1 MQKTAEKPAEPAL
14 PLEGTIS
21 EAQKPPSKS
30 RSLAAHKGQP
40 PANAPAASPAP
51 SEHQALLAM
60 ISAAAANPDV
70 NVDKLDRL
78 LAMRDRAIAAEREHA
93 FDEAMA
99 QVQIEIAPVI
109 ADGTNPETKSKYAS
123 HAGLDRAV
131 RPIYTKYGFALTYDT
146 EPCPIPEM
154 MTFVCFATAKGHKRK
169 HTIDLPVDGKGAK
182 GGHVMSRTHA
192 ASSGVTYAMRILLKM
207 VFNIPVDRDDDG
219 NAAGRTIIDNVDPA
233 VPKITED
240 QIMQLREK
248 CDAVGCSWPKFLTWA
263 QVVKFEDI
271 PAALYNGCIEGLDS
285 FKKSK

>member
-1 MQKTAEKPAEPAL
+1 MSRMSEKVADPAL
-14 PLEGTIS
+14 PLEGAV
-21 EAQKPPSKS
+21 AQAQSPPSRS
-30 RSLAAHKGQP
+30 RAVAAHKGHQPASTP
-40 PANAPAASPAP
+40 PASPVP

-109 ADGTNPETKSKYAS
+109 ADGKNKETSSKYAS

-169 HTIDLPVDGKGAK
+169 HSIDLPVDGKGPK
-182 GGHVMSRTHA
+182 GGNVMSRTHA

-219 NAAGRTIIDNVDPA
+219 NAAGRTVIDNVDPE
-233 VPKITED
+233 VPKVTQQ
-240 QIMQLREK
+240 QIDALIEK
-248 CDAVGCSWPKFLTWA
+248 CEAVGCPRPRFLQHIRA
-263 QVVKFEDI
+263 VKFEDI
-271 PAALYNGCIEGLDS
+271 PAADFDAHMALIGT
-285 FKKSK
+285 FQKAK

>member
-1 MQKTAEKPAEPAL
+1 MTKTAEKTADPAL
-14 PLEGTIS
+14 PLEGAVA
-21 EAQKPPSKS
+21 EAQPAPS
-30 RSLAAHKGQP
+30 RGRALAAHKGQP
-40 PANAPAASPAP
+40 PAAAPAASPAL

-78 LAMRDRAIAAEREHA
+78 LAMRDRAIAQEREHA

-109 ADGTNPETKSKYAS
+109 ADGKNKETSSKYAS

-146 EPCPIPEM
+146 EPCALPEM

-169 HTIDLPVDGKGAK
+169 HSIDLPVDGKGPK
-182 GGHVMSRTHA
+182 GGNVMSRTHA

-219 NAAGRTIIDNVDPA
+219 NAAGKTLIDDVDPE
-233 VPKITED
+233 VPKINQK
-240 QIMQLREK
+240 QIDALVEK
-248 CDAVGCSWPKFLTWA
+248 CDVMGCPRPRFLTHIHVA
-263 QVVKFEDI
+263 RFEDI
-271 PAALYNGCIEGLDS
+271 PAADFDQHMTLIGT
-285 FKKSK
+285 FQKAK